1 MTRGAPLP
9 QLARAAAERCY
20 RALRMNPPKP
30 LDESLSKA
38 LAHPLRWRILE
49 VVNERGEAS
58 PVEVARALDQPLATI
73 SHHVRV
79 LRESG
84 SLVMT
89 RTEQRRGAL
98 EHYYRVLMPAFFDD
112 EQWSRVPIVL
122 RRTVAGQIFT
132 SIVEEAAAA
141 GERGGFDA
149 PGAHI
154 DRMVIELDDPGWM
167 ELSDLLSSILRQ
179 AQDIQN
185 RSDARRGSEDCVRT
199 SEVAILHFERAES
212 MTTSDAEREAGSVP
226 ERSPRLP

>member
-1 MTRGAPLP
+1 MNAP
-9 QLARAAAERCY
+9 Q
-20 RALRMNPPKP
+20 P

-49 VVNERGEAS
+49 LINERGEAS
-58 PVEVARALDQPLATI
+58 PVEVARALDQPLATV

-84 SLVMT
+84 SLELT

-112 EQWSRVPIVL
+112 EQWSRVPIAL

-149 PGAHI
+149 PGAHV
-154 DRMVIELDDPGWM
+154 DRMVIELDDPGWI
-167 ELSDLLSSILRQ
+167 ELSDLLSDVLRR
-179 AQDIQN
+179 AQDIQD
-185 RSDARRGSEDCVRT
+185 RSDARRSPDDRVRT
-199 SEVAILHFERAES
+199 SEIALLHFERAES
-212 MTTSDAEREAGSVP
+212 IAASDAERTGGSLP